1 MLDAT
6 VGLAGHARHFLEA
19 VGQSGRL
26 IGLDVDPGSL
36 EIAKDRL
43 GSLAKHAE
51 LIHANFERFDE
62 ELAAL
67 GIDGVDVMLADL
79 GVSSAQL
86 ADAGRGLSFNEDGPL
101 DMRLDPSL
109 EVTAADLVNRLS
121 ERELSD
127 LIFYNSQERFSR
139 RIARRICQ
147 VRREGRITT
156 AKALA
161 RVVAGAVGVDPA
173 SRKSKIHPAT
183 RTFLAFRIAVNHE
196 LESLDSFLAKAPQ
209 YLKPGGRI
217 GIISFHSLEDGRVK
231 QSFRRGKADGVYE
244 ILTKKP
250 VTADQEE
257 RSANPRSRSAKLR
270 VAKRTECGIIG

>member
-1 MLDAT
+1 M
-6 VGLAGHARHFLEA
+6 
-19 VGQSGRL
+19 
-26 IGLDVDPGSL
+26 
-36 EIAKDRL
+36 
-43 GSLAKHAE
+43 
-51 LIHANFERFDE
+51 IHANFERFDE
-62 ELAAL
+62 ELASL
-67 GIDGVDVMLADL
+67 SIDGVDVMLADL

-86 ADAGRGLSFNEDGPL
+86 ADSARGLSFNEDGPL
-101 DMRLDPSL
+101 DMRLDPNL

-127 LIFYNSQERFSR
+127 LIFYNSQERLSR

-161 RVVAGAVGVDPA
+161 TVVAGAVGVNPA

-183 RTFLAFRIAVNHE
+183 RTFLAFRIAVNRE
-196 LESLDSFLAKAPQ
+196 LESLDSFLAKAPH
-209 YLKPGGRI
+209 YLKLGGRI

-231 QSFRRGKADGVYE
+231 QSFRRGKADDVYE

-270 VAKRTECGIIG
+270 VAKRIEGGIIG

>member
-36 EIAKDRL
+36 EIARDRL
-43 GSLAKHAE
+43 GPLSEQAE

-62 ELAAL
+62 ELASL
-67 GIDGVDVMLADL
+67 SIDGVDVMLADL

-86 ADAGRGLSFNEDGPL
+86 ADSARGLSFNEDGPL
-101 DMRLDPSL
+101 DMRLDPNL

-127 LIFYNSQERFSR
+127 LIFYNSQERLSR

-161 RVVAGAVGVDPA
+161 TVVAGAVGVNPA

-183 RTFLAFRIAVNHE
+183 RTFLAFRIAVNRE
-196 LESLDSFLAKAPQ
+196 LESLDSFLAKAPH
-209 YLKPGGRI
+209 YLKLGGRI

-231 QSFRRGKADGVYE
+231 QSFRRGKADDVYE

-270 VAKRTECGIIG
+270 VAKRIEGGIIG